1 MKLNIFPNI
10 ESFIEIIGNN
20 DEFKQQLDLLLYN
33 SFPDEFN
40 LSSSDDQPPKTL
52 IEQIKFLFQNNR
64 IENESLITFVAVS
77 EIKISE
83 NKVSEIKI
91 WGFAQLLKEKQDL
104 RLINFC
110 RDKTNYKK
118 LGAGMLTEIYKFIKS
133 KNINKLYL
141 TVEADNKS
149 LQSYYESLGWSNT
162 GLSDMRG
169 TKPGLE
175 FVINL

>member
-1 MKLNIFPNI
+1 MNLNIFPNI

-20 DEFKQQLDLLLYN
+20 DEFKQQLDLLLIN

-52 IEQIKFLFQNNR
+52 IEQIKFLLQNNR
-64 IENESLITFVAVS
+64 IDNESLITFVAIS
-77 EIKISE
+77 ENKISE
-83 NKVSEIKI
+83 NKI

-133 KNINKLYL
+133 ENINKLYL

-149 LQSYYESLGWSNT
+149 LQTYYESLGWSNT